1 MGVREAPRPFQ
12 DSTQGFLP
20 HFEAKPVKRR
30 PVNPETARLGPLF
43 SRLAEDRGPDAVVL
57 GGRPAPVVSAAREEP
72 IESGRRGDADVGGR
86 AKAPVRLEPAGLLRG
101 LLWSG
106 AFGLRS
112 KSRPTRVAA
121 QGELSLATVQ
131 VKRNDLHDA
140 DLELVCAPACAG
152 VKPQTATAGGPCG
165 RGSTESR
172 VEAESEGWAARASFW
187 RRWFESRS
195 GLAR

>member
-1 MGVREAPRPFQ
+1 MGVRKAPRPFQ
-12 DSTQGFLP
+12 DSTHGFLP

-43 SRLAEDRGPDAVVL
+43 SRLAEDRGPNAVVD
-57 GGRPAPVVSAAREEP
+57 GGPAPGGSAAREEP
-72 IESGRRGDADVGGR
+72 IESGQRGDAGRADR
-86 AKAPVRLEPAGLLRG
+86 AKAPVRREPAGLFRG

-106 AFGLRS
+106 GFGLRS
-112 KSRPTRVAA
+112 KSRPARMAA

-140 DLELVCAPACAG
+140 DLELVCAPTCAG
-152 VKPQTATAGGPCG
+152 VKSQTATAGGPCG
-165 RGSTESR
+165 QGATVSR
-172 VEAESEGWAARASFW
+172 EEADGASWAARASFW

-195 GLAR
+195 GLSR